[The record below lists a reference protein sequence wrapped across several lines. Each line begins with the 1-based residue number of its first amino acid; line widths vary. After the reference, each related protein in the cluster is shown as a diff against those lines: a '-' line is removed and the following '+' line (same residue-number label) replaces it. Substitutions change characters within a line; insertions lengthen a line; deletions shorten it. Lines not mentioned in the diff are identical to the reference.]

1 VIAAVRRARQE
12 VRQWFVVDTREYLR
26 RGGRIG
32 GAAAWLGSALDLKPI
47 LMTESEFKPVER
59 VRTRRRA
66 VERLVELMR
75 QRRAVGADRWFINH
89 AYAHEDTRM
98 LVDRLGAVFDAPPEF
113 VSELGP
119 VVATH
124 VGPGTLVAGSLP
136 AGVLS

>member
-59 VRTRRRA
+59 VRTRTRC
-66 VERLVELMR
+66 
-75 QRRAVGADRWFINH
+75 RAVGRA
-89 AYAHEDTRM
+89 
-98 LVDRLGAVFDAPPEF
+98 DAPAPR
-113 VSELGP
+113 GGRRP
-119 VVATH
+119 VVHQPCVRA
-124 VGPGTLVAGSLP
+124 
-136 AGVLS
+136 